1 MQRQT
6 TVSLWCERIIE
17 SGWLLALALIP
28 IYFNLLSARHFEPD
42 KATTL
47 RSLVLIMAAFA
58 LIRVL
63 EKINLK
69 DSATSQDTS
78 EPMSTT
84 NPLGQLW
91 KRFSRIPMAVPV
103 LFYAIVFIIATIPS
117 VVPHTSFW
125 GSYQRLQGTYTN
137 LSYIL
142 LFALIVIHLRE
153 RAQLERAITVILI
166 TGLMVSFYGVVQHSG
181 FDPLPWRGDVQRRV
195 ASTMGNAIFVAAYLI
210 MVVPLALYRIAH
222 GASEI
227 RGARHSNNPLIDI
240 LWALAYAIMI
250 AGTMLLLVSAIKFG
264 SSVQAADFRYWWVFP
279 GAVVV
284 STSLWVLPAL
294 DLQHRERR
302 PGFFIWPGA
311 LFGMYALFLALLYMV
326 TESGGK
332 HQVTE
337 TDGLSWGIWLLISTG
352 LIIVFYVIAF
362 VLPRTAGTPS
372 RMNWGLRIGGY
383 TAVLLSMLLTIFYSQ
398 SRGPW
403 LGLSAGLF
411 VFLTL
416 TLWLSGRRA
425 SQKNKTS
432 GLAQGLRF
440 ALWGW
445 GLLSIA
451 GVIFIAVFNF
461 SDAPFFNE
469 LRKIPYLGRAGTL
482 FESSAGTG
490 RVRSLIWA
498 GDEHAGGSI
507 GLITADPMR
516 TVIGWG
522 PESMFVAFNPYY
534 PPSLANIEAR
544 TASPDRAHQAILD
557 ELITKGFLG
566 LISYLFVL
574 ISFVVLCWQIIQ
586 KSTEWQWQV
595 LAIACLSAVSA
606 HIVEGLTGIPIVAT
620 LMMLWVTFAITILT
634 GKFAGHYTLSAADA
648 ATPKPAPAET
658 AQTTTDTQGQET
670 ESPEKTPKPA
680 TGQAAASTTN
690 TGGGTQSKSSKRS
703 KGRSSRGGTSG
714 GGGGRRATAGSTAR
728 GAGAER
734 KAQTPV
740 TARVKTA
747 PAALAFYAFIL
758 VLTLGAVWK
767 FNISPVYADMRF
779 HEGESL
785 SNMPNAGL
793 NVKIFGL
800 HKYLDAIRHNPK
812 EDFYYLNLGRS
823 LMELAEAKRSAGEA
837 MGEEDPQVTVEQ
849 LLEYE
854 TEQEVG
860 GFVQAHSPMELMSY
874 ARAILRRAY
883 DLNPLNKD
891 HSANLARL
899 NNFWYNW
906 AQDLDKLEA
915 AAKWYATANEVAPYD
930 VQLINE
936 SANIQMMLGTILASN
951 GQEEAAQQHYALAE
965 RLYTASLTY
974 DPNFEDQN
982 QVGADMRLA
991 ELYRQQGKME
1001 EAAEMY
1007 VHTIKRKP
1015 HQFDQQIDT
1024 IIAAFQ
1030 THPDLL
1036 RQIRDA
1042 YEAKAKNDAR
1052 LHAVA
1057 GLISVRVGDM
1067 EQAAESYEQAVE
1079 LEPNN
1084 LGNRRN
1090 YTIILSDT
1098 KQYSRALAQA
1108 TAALS
1113 LTQQQDGSEQE
1124 AAQLEY
1130 LIGVLEQSVARD
1142 GGTQ

>member
-69 DSATSQDTS
+69 DSTTSQATP
-78 EPMSTT
+78 EQMSTI

-103 LFYAIVFIIATIPS
+103 LFYVVVFIIATIPS

-142 LFALIVIHLRE
+142 LFALMVIHLRE
-153 RAQLERAITVILI
+153 RGQLERAITVILI

-181 FDPLPWRGDVQRRV
+181 FDPLPWRGDVQKRV

-227 RGARHSNNPLIDI
+227 RGARQSTNPLTDI
-240 LWALAYAIMI
+240 LWALAYTIMI

-284 STSLWVLPAL
+284 STSLWVLPTL
-294 DLQHRERR
+294 DLQHREQR
-302 PGFFIWPGA
+302 PRFFIWPGVI
-311 LFGMYALFLALLYMV
+311 FGTYALSLALQYMV
-326 TESGGK
+326 TGSAGE
-332 HQVTE
+332 HQVTN

-425 SQKNKTS
+425 AQQDKTS
-432 GLAQGLRF
+432 ELAQGLRF

-469 LRKIPYLGRAGTL
+469 LRRIPYLGRAGTL
-482 FESSAGTG
+482 FESGAGTG

-507 GLITADPMR
+507 GLITSDPMR

-522 PESMFVAFNPYY
+522 PESMFVAFNPFY

-544 TASPDRAHQAILD
+544 TASPDRAHQSILD

-620 LMMLWVTFAITILT
+620 LMMLWVTFAITLVT

-648 ATPKPAPAET
+648 ATPQPATA
-658 AQTTTDTQGQET
+658 AQTTTDAQGKET
-670 ESPEKTPKPA
+670 ESPEKISEPT
-680 TGQAAASTTN
+680 TGQATVTASAAN

-703 KGRSSRGGTSG
+703 KGKGSRGSPG
-714 GGGGRRATAGSTAR
+714 GGSSGRRATTGSTGRAV
-728 GAGAER
+728 GPER
-734 KAQTPV
+734 RAQSPAATRAQTAP
-740 TARVKTA
+740 TAFA
-747 PAALAFYAFIL
+747 IYALIL
-758 VLTLGAVWK
+758 ALTFFAVWA
-767 FNISPVYADMRF
+767 FNIRPVKADMLF

-785 SNMPNAGL
+785 SGIPNAGL
-793 NVKIFGL
+793 NVKIIGL
-800 HKYLDAIRHNPK
+800 HKYLNAIRHNPK
-812 EDFYYLNLGRS
+812 EDFYYLNLGRG

-906 AQDLDKLEA
+906 SQDLDKLEA
-915 AAKWYATANEVAPYD
+915 AAKWYATANEAAPYD

-951 GQEEAAQQHYALAE
+951 GQEEAAQQHYAHAE
-965 RLYTASLTY
+965 ELYTASLTY

-991 ELYRQQGKME
+991 ELYRQQGKMDKV
-1001 EAAEMY
+1001 AEMY

-1015 HQFDQQIDT
+1015 HELDQQIET

-1030 THPDLL
+1030 SHPDLL

-1079 LEPNN
+1079 LEPDN

-1098 KQYSRALAQA
+1098 NQYSRALAQA

-1113 LTQQQDGSEQE
+1113 LTQQQDGSAEE

-1130 LIGVLEQSVARD
+1130 LIGVLEQSIARD
-1142 GGTQ
+1142 GETQ